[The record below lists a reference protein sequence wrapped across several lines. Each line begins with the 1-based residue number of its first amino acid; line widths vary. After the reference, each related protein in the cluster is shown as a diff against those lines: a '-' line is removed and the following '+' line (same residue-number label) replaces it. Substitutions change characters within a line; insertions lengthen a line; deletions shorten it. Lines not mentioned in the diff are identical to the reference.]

1 MNKSSKIFAVVNQKG
16 GVGKTTTSINLADGL
31 ARKCEQDGRGHVLL
45 IDFDAQG
52 NCATSLGINM
62 TDRLSLADVLQGQGT
77 LKEALVSADRAD
89 DGLPRRNLWVLP
101 SDQRLADTKTE
112 LIMQEALSSAMSIMR
127 PGQGDNQRIPLLNL
141 LENRIKPLADRFEF
155 TIIDCPPAH
164 DALSNAVYQMA
175 DAAIV
180 PVKLDFLSAVG
191 AGQHIE
197 NIRQAQM
204 QGIEIAINTVVPTF
218 FMKKQ
223 VQDNQVLESL
233 KRTYGIKTIA
243 SPIPKNQVIPE
254 SMASGGGMTLFEYAP
269 TAPATKAYWKL
280 VERIYN
286 D

>member
-1 MNKSSKIFAVVNQKG
+1 MNSKPKIFAVVNQKG

-31 ARKCEQDGRGHVLL
+31 ARKCQKEGRGHVLL

-52 NCATSLGINM
+52 NCAVSMGINM
-62 TDRLSLADVLQGQGT
+62 DGRLSLADVLMGQGT
-77 LKEALVSADRAD
+77 LKESLVSADRAD
-89 DGLPRRNLWVLP
+89 DGLPRPNLWILP
-101 SDQRLADTKTE
+101 SDQRLAETKTE
-112 LIMQEALSSAMSIMR
+112 LIMQEALSSAMNIMR
-127 PGQGDNQRIPLLNL
+127 PGQANNQRIPLLNL
-141 LENRIKPLADRFEF
+141 LESRIKPLADRFEF

-204 QGIEIAINTVVPTF
+204 QGIEIAIHTVVPTF
-218 FMKKQ
+218 FMKQQ
-223 VQDNQVLESL
+223 VQDNQVLDSL
-233 KRTYGIKTIA
+233 TRTYGLKTIA

-286 D
+286 A

>member
-1 MNKSSKIFAVVNQKG
+1 MSNRPRIFAVVNQKG

-31 ARKCEQDGRGHVLL
+31 ARKCQKEGRGHVLL

-52 NCATSLGINM
+52 NCAVSMGININGQP
-62 TDRLSLADVLQGQGT
+62 SLADVLMGQGS
-77 LKEALVSADRAD
+77 LKEALVTADRTS
-89 DGLPRRNLWVLP
+89 DGLPRPNLWVLP
-101 SDQRLADTKTE
+101 SDQRLAEAKTE

-127 PGQGDNQRIPLLNL
+127 PGQNENQRIPLLHL
-141 LENRIKPLADRFEF
+141 LETRIKPLADRFEY

-197 NIRQAQM
+197 NVRQAQM
-204 QGIEIAINTVVPTF
+204 EGIEISIHTVVPTF
-218 FMKKQ
+218 YVKQQ
-223 VQDNQVLESL
+223 VQDNQVLDSL
-233 KRTYGIKTIA
+233 KRTYGIKTVA
-243 SPIPKNQVIPE
+243 TPIPKNQVVPE
-254 SMASGGGMTLFEYAP
+254 SMASGGGMTLFEYERK
-269 TAPATKAYWKL
+269 APAAKAYWEL

-286 D
+286 G